1 MLKSDLPRLTPA
13 DYGDANSLRTEV
25 YEALAYASLYPNSR
39 AAIKAFFDGVAAMID
54 ATPAAPPANTTAPA
68 ITGTAQVGQVLT
80 ASTGTWTGS
89 PAPTYTY
96 AWAVGGTTV
105 AGQTASTYTPVAGDV
120 GKTVV
125 VTVTAHNSAGTASK
139 ASAATA
145 AVVA

>member
-25 YEALAYASLYPNSR
+25 YEALAYASIWPNSR

-54 ATPAAPPANTTAPA
+54 ATPPANTAAPA

-89 PAPTYTY
+89 PTPTYTY
-96 AWAVGGTTV
+96 AWAVGGTAV